1 MFIARAS
8 NVCLNHWE
16 QMGGVKVIEDIAID
30 RSIHK
35 SVNSRPSVLKYS
47 WLDTHTYK
55 SAHNKITS
63 PLFPVCW
70 GFGYI
75 VEMSIDTMILSF
87 CQDSDKHQGTAQYVP
102 PLLIETLN
110 DQDEMQRLTQ

>member
-35 SVNSRPSVLKYS
+35 SVNSRPSVLK
-47 WLDTHTYK
+47 
-55 SAHNKITS
+55 
-63 PLFPVCW
+63 VCW